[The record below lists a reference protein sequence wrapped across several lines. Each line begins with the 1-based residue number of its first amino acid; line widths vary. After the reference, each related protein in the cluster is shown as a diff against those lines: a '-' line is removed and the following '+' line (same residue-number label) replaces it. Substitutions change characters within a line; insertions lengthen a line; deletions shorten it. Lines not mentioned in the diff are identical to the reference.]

1 MNDLNDI
8 LESLHNDKVILLR
21 QQLAAIDR
29 QEAERLTVDTQIK
42 DQLSE
47 SIAEIRA
54 DELRV
59 THELED
65 SGSTDK
71 DRDARIT
78 FLFKRLDLINRL
90 SDEMRHCWNDYQKLE
105 EQKREMQWE
114 LTSLDQ
120 RRERTNAA

>member
-21 QQLAAIDR
+21 EQLGAIDK
-29 QEAERLTVDTQIK
+29 QEAERLSVDEQIK
-42 DQLSE
+42 AQLSE

-59 THELED
+59 TQEQED
-65 SGSTDK
+65 SGSADRE
-71 DRDARIT
+71 RDARIT
-78 FLFKRLDLINRL
+78 FLFKRLDLLSRL

-105 EQKREMQWE
+105 EQKREMQRE

-120 RRERTNAA
+120 RQERTNAA